1 MDLGGIS
8 GMPNSFSEQM
18 LRERELERRRE
29 EERRRTEEEEKSM
42 VNRLMLA
49 RMNTLEEGF
58 REVLREIKTMS
69 TANSSKVGSE
79 ADTVQGTTPRGMR
92 TPSRKHRHNAK
103 SATTIEHHHHGMTAR
118 DMADEAAMPDH
129 DDDINQRSEGPGVEG
144 PANPSCKTETKRE
157 GCEDVVITRSA
168 T

>member
-1 MDLGGIS
+1 MGGIS

-29 EERRRTEEEEKSM
+29 EERRRSEEEEKSM

-58 REVLREIKTMS
+58 RDILREIKTMS

-79 ADTVQGTTPRGMR
+79 ADTVQGIIPRGMR
-92 TPSRKHRHNAK
+92 TPSKKHRTDHK
-103 SATTIEHHHHGMTAR
+103 SKAASAAERHGMAAR
-118 DMADEAAMPDH
+118 DMADEAAIRHQGDKE
-129 DDDINQRSEGPGVEG
+129 QRSEVFPVEG
-144 PANPSCKTETKRE
+144 TAQL
-157 GCEDVVITRSA
+157 DVQLENEEN
-168 T
+168 